1 MGMGSRACRVSR
13 ERVRPLTKHEID
25 RRIDQMLSEFAESGD
40 DSEREDG
47 EALRPRWIA
56 ASELVRRMRPH
67 IVLN

>member
-1 MGMGSRACRVSR
+1 M
-13 ERVRPLTKHEID
+13 RPLTKHEID
-25 RRIDQMLSEFAESGD
+25 RRMEQMLSEFAESGD

-47 EALRPRWIA
+47 AALRPRWIA